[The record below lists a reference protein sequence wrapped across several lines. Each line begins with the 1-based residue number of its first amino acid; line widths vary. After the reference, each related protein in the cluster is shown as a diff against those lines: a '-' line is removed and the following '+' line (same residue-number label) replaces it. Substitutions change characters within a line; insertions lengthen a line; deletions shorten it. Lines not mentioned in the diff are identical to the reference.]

1 MAKSKVYELAIKI
14 NGKLD
19 SSLKKACA
27 AAAQNLET
35 VGNAAKTA
43 GKVVAGASAAIVGAT
58 ATMGAAAVNA
68 AAEYQTQLANISTL
82 LTGTEAEVAART
94 AEIGDQILKVS
105 DKTGV
110 ATDNLTD
117 GMYQVISAFG
127 DSADAASIL
136 ETAAKSAAAGNATT
150 ADSINLLSAVTKGY
164 GDTSAA
170 AVQKAADLSFA
181 TVRLGQTSFPELAAS
196 MGKVIPLAGTL
207 GLEQEQLFGA
217 MATLTG
223 VTGSTAE
230 VVTQLKATMQG
241 FLSPSKNMQ
250 AALASMGYESGQAL
264 LESKGLQGALDALKD
279 SVHGDELAFAGL
291 FSSVE
296 AQTAVLAM
304 AGTQSE
310 NLASKTAE
318 MYEAAGAADTAF
330 QRQTNTL
337 KYTVQ
342 TVKNLGKNFLTQIG
356 TNILP
361 YVNDLAE
368 AALPKVQNALENAG
382 DYVEKSII
390 PTAEKAVKWIG
401 ENKTAILTV
410 ASAAVTAVGAF
421 KGLQVAT
428 AAVGAVKNLS
438 TIFKAASDGGKIL
451 NAVLSMGGV
460 KLAIIAGII
469 AAVAA
474 GFVLLWNK
482 SEKFRETVM
491 VLWGQLQALGGALA
505 DMAGAI
511 WAKAAPLLEMLGNA
525 LLNGLERAAD
535 LLAPVAG
542 NILGIFTGI
551 ADFISGVFLGD
562 WSQAL
567 RGLQT
572 IFGNALSGLGN
583 LAVAGFTAIL
593 EIGTSIWPT
602 IDSAVQA
609 GITAISSRFPVLGAV
624 LASLWSTTQKVWSN
638 IQVILQNAIQ
648 FVQNVFS
655 GNWSAAWQNIVN
667 IFGSIFS
674 TVASIAM
681 APLNMLASG
690 VQSAI
695 NSVAAFL
702 QEKFPFLGALFS
714 GWASSISAAI
724 ENIKAIFSGIISFI
738 ENVFAGNWSSA
749 WQNIVDIFGNLF
761 GMIVNLAK
769 APINGVISAINFVL
783 EKINGISVT
792 IPDWVPGVGGT
803 TLGFN
808 IPTIPQLATGGIVTA
823 PTILEAGEGGE
834 AEAIL
839 PLSKLAAMLQS
850 VANAPE
856 IPQMESGEKATAATA
871 EITAITMI
879 PPQLVNMLE
888 AWADRVPEAPG
899 LTIPEIPDMGNRED
913 SPEEA
918 PLAQLAKMLD
928 DWTRNNK
935 PDPHG
940 PGQGGGGGWDF
951 PEPQPT
957 GANGAPPPAGGQNP
971 PGGGVDTITFAP
983 VFNFYG
989 GVTKEEAVEAGKVSF
1004 AEFKRLYNQ
1013 LKAEERRKNLSAST
1027 R

>member
-438 TIFKAASDGGKIL
+438 TIFKAASGGGKIL

-525 LLNGLERAAD
+525 LLNGLERAVD

-551 ADFISGVFLGD
+551 ADFITGVFTGD
-562 WSQAL
+562 WDKAL
-567 RGLQT
+567 QGLQN

-593 EIGTSIWPT
+593 EIGTSIWPA
-602 IDSAVQA
+602 IDNAVQA
-609 GITAISSRFPVLGAV
+609 GIAAISSRFPVLGAV
-624 LASLWSTTQKVWSN
+624 LGSLWATVQKVWSN

-648 FVQNVFS
+648 FVQNVFA
-655 GNWSAAWQNIVN
+655 GNWSGAWQNIVN
-667 IFGSIFS
+667 IFSTIFS

-681 APLNMLASG
+681 APMNMLANG
-690 VQSAI
+690 VQAAI

-702 QEKFPFLGALFS
+702 SEKFPFLGALFS
-714 GWASSISAAI
+714 GWAASISAAI
-724 ENIKAIFSGIISFI
+724 ENIKAIFSGIIDFVQ
-738 ENVFAGNWSSA
+738 NVFSGNWSAA

-856 IPQMESGEKATAATA
+856 IP
-871 EITAITMI
+871 
-879 PPQLVNMLE
+879 
-888 AWADRVPEAPG
+888 
-899 LTIPEIPDMGNRED
+899 DMGNRED
-913 SPEEA
+913 GPEEA

-940 PGQGGGGGWDF
+940 PGQGGGGRDLPDPPRPGGND
-951 PEPQPT
+951 
-957 GANGAPPPAGGQNP
+957 APPPAGGQNP
-971 PGGGVDTITFAP
+971 PGGVDTITFAP

-989 GVTKEEAVEAGKVSF
+989 PTTPEQAKEAGQISF
-1004 AEFKRLYNQ
+1004 AEFKRMYDRM
-1013 LKAEERRKNLSAST
+1013 KAEERRKNLSAST